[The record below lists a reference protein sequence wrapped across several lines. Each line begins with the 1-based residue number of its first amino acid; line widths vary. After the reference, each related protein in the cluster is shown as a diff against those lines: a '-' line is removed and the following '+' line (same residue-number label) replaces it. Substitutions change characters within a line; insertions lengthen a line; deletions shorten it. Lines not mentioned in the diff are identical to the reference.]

1 MKRLQSRTRRTR
13 FALHF
18 NARSDVWMAVLT
30 CVSRTLGNQPA
41 KLAIVVSMLPSFM
54 CAAFMDAY
62 PHYPAE
68 GRAGT
73 SRLFFTLNLVGLVL
87 LQVGRPRLRRPF
99 GIARIDEFVVEM
111 YGGWRFKA
119 SELAGGAI
127 SNLIPFSLRNLV
139 ASMHRPDTLAVRQSD
154 VVCAYLDEHAHAPW
168 GTRFACCAPCTP
180 SSWRTRALPVR
191 RATLRRASSR

>member
-154 VVCAYLDEHAHAPW
+154 VVCAYLDEHAPW